1 MDGKTTEIRYQQWV
15 QAIRSWSTSGLSKRE
30 YCRENGIDEKQFYY
44 YQRRV
49 RSLIADQAE
58 HQLPPDD
65 NSGMTLVSRAA
76 GSGNPQIVKFQL
88 PVQASSS
95 SAMISF
101 SVNGI
106 NLSVSENIPASFLA
120 KLLEA
125 AHGSR

>member
-1 MDGKTTEIRYQQWV
+1 MDGKTAEIRYQQWV
-15 QAIRSWSTSGLSKRE
+15 QAIQSWSNSGLSKRE

-49 RSLIADQAE
+49 RSLIAEQAGG
-58 HQLPPDD
+58 QLLPTD
-65 NSGMTLVSRAA
+65 NSSMTMVSRTA
-76 GSGNPQIVKFQL
+76 GSSQIVKLQL
-88 PVQASSS
+88 PVQASSN

-101 SVNGI
+101 SVNGT
-106 NLSVSENIPASFLA
+106 NLSVPENIPASFLA